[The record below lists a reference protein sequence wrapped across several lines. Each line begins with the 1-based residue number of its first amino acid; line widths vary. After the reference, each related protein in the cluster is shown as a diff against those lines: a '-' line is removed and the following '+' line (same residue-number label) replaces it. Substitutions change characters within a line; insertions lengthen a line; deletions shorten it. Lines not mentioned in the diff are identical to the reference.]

1 VNMVKPLKIKTLHQ
15 PSQNQT
21 FHQCCDLTLGST
33 ARHLHSHIALPVAVD
48 LLLVRELK
56 LGTTESFLS
65 VIIIAFLSMIYW
77 WIEWWVTRLLASR
90 RTRGARLEAGIG
102 APSSCAAREID
113 RGGED
118 LERDWDERR
127 RGRGSPS
134 PCAQGLMHAIW
145 LDGGGVSVTGG
156 TPSPCAQR
164 VLGGWTEEQ
173 ETWCGGVY

>member
-1 VNMVKPLKIKTLHQ
+1 MVGHASPGE
-15 PSQNQT
+15 SE
-21 FHQCCDLTLGST
+21 DGGSE
-33 ARHLHSHIALPVAVD
+33 I
-48 LLLVRELK
+48 
-56 LGTTESFLS
+56 
-65 VIIIAFLSMIYW
+65 
-77 WIEWWVTRLLASR
+77 
-90 RTRGARLEAGIG
+90 RGGIG

-127 RGRGSPS
+127 RGRGFPS

-145 LDGGGVSVTGG
+145 LDGGGVGVTGG